1 MLLEPFTL
9 IDLSSD
15 IAHSI
20 LTWFLGCAV
29 LKLKIQSEKNLIQ
42 SKLLQDTQ
50 TS

>member
-1 MLLEPFTL
+1 MLLEPFRL

-15 IAHSI
+15 ITHTI

-29 LKLKIQSEKNLIQ
+29 LKLRIWNEKYSIQ
-42 SKLLQDTQ
+42 SKLLQDIQ